1 MNVVGFIY
9 FVTKPLRNAENCDQ
23 TIVLPPLY
31 ISKSA
36 RAVLQLEIIIL
47 QENTVSLNANIDPD

>member
-23 TIVLPPLY
+23 TIDLPPLY
-31 ISKSA
+31 ISKYA
-36 RAVLQLEIIIL
+36 RVVL
-47 QENTVSLNANIDPD
+47 